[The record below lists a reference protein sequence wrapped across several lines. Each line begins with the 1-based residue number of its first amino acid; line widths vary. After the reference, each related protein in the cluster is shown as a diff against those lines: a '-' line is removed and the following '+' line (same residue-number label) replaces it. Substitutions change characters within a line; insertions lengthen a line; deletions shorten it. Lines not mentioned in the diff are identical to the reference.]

1 MRERMEQKKIFKEI
15 MAENLPNLLKSSNL
29 HIQEAQQTPN
39 KINIQR
45 KPQTDTSHQKW

>member
-1 MRERMEQKKIFKEI
+1 MREGTEEKKIFKEI

-29 HIQEAQQTPN
+29 HIQKARQTSN

-45 KPQTDTSHQKW
+45 EPQTSTSYQEW

>member
-1 MRERMEQKKIFKEI
+1 MREGTEEKKIFKEI

-29 HIQEAQQTPN
+29 HIQEARQTSN

-45 KPQTDTSHQKW
+45 EPQTSASYQEW